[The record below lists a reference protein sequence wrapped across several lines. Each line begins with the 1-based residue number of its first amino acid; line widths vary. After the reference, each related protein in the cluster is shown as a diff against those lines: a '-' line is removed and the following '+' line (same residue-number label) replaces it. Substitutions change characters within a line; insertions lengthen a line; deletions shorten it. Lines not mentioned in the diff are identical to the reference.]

1 MNKKKSYQIQV
12 FDELPSTNEY
22 IKNQRDNGEN
32 VIVIAKRQTGGRGTK
47 GRSFSSEIGGV
58 YLSRLTFYH
67 DFSAKRAFEIM
78 AGAATAVCKT
88 LKAFG
93 VTPQIKWPND
103 IFVNDK
109 KICGILIEN
118 TFSGENIHSSIV
130 GIGVNVSN
138 PLPEELREI
147 ATTLCKQTGKTIAV
161 EKVTKHLLAELKKS
175 CDMKKY
181 LSFVAYMGRAVTL
194 IIGEKSVS
202 AKLLFVDKEG
212 GLNVEIDGKPQRFT
226 AGEISV
232 RI

>member
-1 MNKKKSYQIQV
+1 MNKKKKYNVQI
-12 FDELPSTNEY
+12 FEEMPSTNEY
-22 IKNQRDNGEN
+22 VKTQRNNGEN
-32 VIVIAKRQTGGRGTK
+32 LIVIAKKQTGGKGTK
-47 GRSFSSEIGGV
+47 GRSFSSEKGGV
-58 YLSRLTFYH
+58 YLSRLTFYQ

-88 LKAFG
+88 LKSFG

-103 IFVNDK
+103 IFVKDK

-118 TFSGENIHSSIV
+118 TFSGENISSSIV

-138 PLPEELREI
+138 ALPQELQEI
-147 ATTLCKQTGKTIAV
+147 ATTLCQQMGKTIAV
-161 EKVTKHLLAELKKS
+161 EKVTKRLISELKKP

-181 LSFVAYMGRAVTL
+181 LSFVAYMGRVVTL
-194 IIGEKSVS
+194 IIGEKCVS
-202 AKLLFVDKEG
+202 AKLLFVDNEG